1 MKKSILILSILFL
14 NFSCSEIQ
22 SNKTEPAPIGH
33 EISDEDGSKISLY
46 GGSMSTVEV
55 WENYIT
61 AHNNG
66 DLEAIR
72 NMNAS
77 ENFRAI
83 GPDGTVFAGTD
94 AHIEFLTQWFEN
106 NSPKWETNYLIANEY
121 TNKEGN
127 LLQWVTS
134 GHDITLNVDGN
145 DVKAH
150 QVHDALIVDGKVQM
164 FYVYERAES
173 PSSE

>member
-33 EISDEDGSKISLY
+33 EISDEDGSKISLF

-83 GPDGTVFAGTD
+83 GPDGTVFSGTD

-173 PSSE
+173 PSTE